1 MKDNKLVGI
10 ILAVIGALLLFFGW
24 QSSESLGEQ
33 LTETFTGRFTD
44 DTMLFIIG
52 GAVCLAAG
60 LYMAARRK

>member
-1 MKDNKLVGI
+1 MKDNKLMGI

-33 LTETFTGRFTD
+33 LTETVTGRFTD

-52 GAVCLAAG
+52 GAMSCSRALHG
-60 LYMAARRK
+60 GS